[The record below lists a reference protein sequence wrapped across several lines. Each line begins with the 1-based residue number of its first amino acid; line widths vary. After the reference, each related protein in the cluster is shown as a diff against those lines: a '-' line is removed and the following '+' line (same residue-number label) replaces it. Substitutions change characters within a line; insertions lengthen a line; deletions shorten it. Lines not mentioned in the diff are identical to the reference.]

1 MVLDAPFLPY
11 GTWAWRV
18 CLLHA
23 VEAEAN
29 TTGTLHL
36 AVTMIASAHANCTAT
51 VWDAGAPLNKVIVLE
66 IRLEQEPIKALGC
79 IRVLLAEE
87 APHNA
92 LLANGKALH
101 LHATN
106 LLLATVYGCIEMFC
120 PT

>member
-1 MVLDAPFLPY
+1 M
-11 GTWAWRV
+11 
-18 CLLHA
+18 CLLHT
-23 VEAEAN
+23 VEAEAD
-29 TTGTLHL
+29 TAGTLHL
-36 AVTMIASAHANCTAT
+36 AVTVITSAHTYRTAT

-66 IRLEQEPIKALGC
+66 IRLEQEPIEALGC

-87 APHNA
+87 ASHNA

-106 LLLATVYGCIEMFC
+106 LLLATVYGCIEVLC